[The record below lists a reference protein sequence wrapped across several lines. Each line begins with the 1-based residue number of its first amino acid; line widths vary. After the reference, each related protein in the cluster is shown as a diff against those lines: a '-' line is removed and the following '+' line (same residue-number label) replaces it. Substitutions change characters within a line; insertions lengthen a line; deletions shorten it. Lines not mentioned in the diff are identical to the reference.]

1 MADIPSD
8 PLSLDIE
15 AHIARITLDRAA
27 RHNAFD
33 DDLIARLTETLESVA
48 GMPEVRAVIL
58 AAAGRSFCAG
68 ADLGWMQ
75 RTAGYTRAENTQD
88 ARRLARLMALLDG
101 LPKPTIAL
109 VQGAAYGGGVGLV
122 AACDIAIAT
131 ATARFCLSEVRLGLI
146 PAVISPYVV
155 AAIGVR
161 AARRYFLTA
170 EPFDAAEAHRIGL
183 VHEVVPEAELA
194 AAGARMAEALLACG
208 PQAVAGAKR
217 LIAEVAVWPPD
228 DAMIEHTAQRIA
240 DVRAGAEA
248 GEGMAAFFDKRPPR
262 WSD

>member
-1 MADIPSD
+1 MADIPND

-15 AHIARITLDRAA
+15 AHVARITLDRAA

-33 DDLIARLTETLESVA
+33 DDLIARLTEALESVA
-48 GMPEVRAVIL
+48 GMPEIRAVIL
-58 AAAGRSFCAG
+58 AAAGKSFCAG
-68 ADLGWMQ
+68 ADLSWMQ
-75 RTAGYTRAENTQD
+75 RTAGYTRAENTVD
-88 ARRLARLMALLDG
+88 AGRLARLMALLDG
-101 LPKPTIAL
+101 LAKPTIAL

-122 AACDIAIAT
+122 AACDITIAT
-131 ATARFCLSEVRLGLI
+131 AGARFCLSEVRLGLI

-183 VHEVVPEAELA
+183 VHKVVPEAELA
-194 AAGARMAEALLACG
+194 AAGAAMAEALLAGG

-217 LIAEVAVWPPD
+217 LIAEVAAWPPD
-228 DAMIEHTAQRIA
+228 DAMIEHTAGRIA
-240 DVRAGAEA
+240 EVRAGAEA